1 MPHNTKP
8 FLHLVNDKS
17 PELHYLHERLKL
29 VATEYLIAFEND
41 VQDIGTPNALAQYF
55 LDQVIEQTK

>member
-1 MPHNTKP
+1 MANAKKP

-17 PELHYLHERLKL
+17 PELHCLHERLGIL
-29 VATEYLIAFEND
+29 ATEYLIAFEND